1 MRYVGIDIGADKHVV
16 GVIDDEGVVVT
27 KATPFAED
35 IGGYQRLFELLGG
48 AEDTLVVMEATGHY
62 WQNLFGALVGS
73 GFAVALVNPLRTQR
87 FAEEDLLR
95 AKTDSIDA
103 VMLARFAREKR
114 PAPTRIADEA
124 TLELRELVRM
134 RDRYMQ
140 DLGDRVRQVHR
151 LVDLGFP
158 EFSRFVS
165 DLGSALATTLLRK
178 CPTAAEFRKQ
188 SARKLGELVYDG
200 RHAVGVELARD
211 LIETAKT
218 SVGRHHGPTYKQQVE
233 DLCEDI
239 DTLRRRIRRIDHDL
253 GDKVDR
259 DEIAK
264 LLKTI
269 DGIGDNTAAR
279 IVAELGDP
287 SDFKSAAA
295 LAAYVGVAPRV
306 SQSGKRVPK
315 HGSIHRFGDAK
326 LRAKLWMPI
335 LTAVRK
341 NAWLRAFYERLIERG
356 KLPKVALTAAMRKM
370 LTAIYSVAKN
380 RRPFVPMLP
389 AAAPATT

>member
-1 MRYVGIDIGADKHVV
+1 
-16 GVIDDEGVVVT
+16 
-27 KATPFAED
+27 
-35 IGGYQRLFELLGG
+35 
-48 AEDTLVVMEATGHY
+48 
-62 WQNLFGALVGS
+62 
-73 GFAVALVNPLRTQR
+73 
-87 FAEEDLLR
+87 
-95 AKTDSIDA
+95 
-103 VMLARFAREKR
+103 
-114 PAPTRIADEA
+114 
-124 TLELRELVRM
+124 M

-158 EFSRFVS
+158 EFFRFVS

-218 SVGRHHGPTYKQQVE
+218 SVSRHHGATYKQQIE

-287 SDFKSAAA
+287 SEFKSAAA

-315 HGSIHRFGDAK
+315 HGPIHRFGDAK

-341 NAWLRAFYERLIERG
+341 NAWLRAFYERLLERG
-356 KLPKVALTAAMRKM
+356 KPPKVALTAAMRKM

-380 RRPFVPMLP
+380 RRPFVAMLS
-389 AAAPATT
+389 APTTA